1 MPCPLTAP
9 LRVPDGAS
17 VAGLRTLSQCSAILV
32 APATPGEVAPLEDRR
47 ISPEAPTLRRSSGAR
62 LAAVGGGVPVPAEP
76 AAKGPMRVA
85 AIAPTKPEPVD
96 LGAALGPVSGESILA
111 MRPVSYTTRYD
122 AMISR
127 VAARHRIDP
136 LLLHAVIDQ
145 ESRYQANATSPAGA
159 RGLMQLMPST
169 ARTLN
174 VPGAAIADAEA
185 NVDGGA
191 RLLRHLHGRFNDF
204 NLTLAAYNAGEG
216 AVRKY
221 GNQVPPYPETQNYV
235 RSVMTRYERLVA
247 EQASGSR

>member
-1 MPCPLTAP
+1 MT
-9 LRVPDGAS
+9 
-17 VAGLRTLSQCSAILV
+17 I
-32 APATPGEVAPLEDRR
+32 APATPGELAPPRDLR
-47 ISPEAPTLRRSSGAR
+47 ITPDAPVVRRSGAQ
-62 LAAVGGGVPVPAEP
+62 LAAVGG
-76 AAKGPMRVA
+76 AAAGTRDAVKGPMHVA
-85 AIAPTKPEPVD
+85 AIAPDKPEPVEPGSAP
-96 LGAALGPVSGESILA
+96 GASDGEAILA

-127 VAARHRIDP
+127 VASRHRIDP

-145 ESRYQANATSPAGA
+145 ESRYQANATSSAGA
-159 RGLMQLMPST
+159 RGLMQLMPGT
-169 ARTLN
+169 ARMLK

-191 RLLRHLHGRFNDF
+191 RLLRQLHTRFNDF

-235 RSVMTRYERLVA
+235 RSVMARYERLVA
-247 EQASGSR
+247 EQASGTR